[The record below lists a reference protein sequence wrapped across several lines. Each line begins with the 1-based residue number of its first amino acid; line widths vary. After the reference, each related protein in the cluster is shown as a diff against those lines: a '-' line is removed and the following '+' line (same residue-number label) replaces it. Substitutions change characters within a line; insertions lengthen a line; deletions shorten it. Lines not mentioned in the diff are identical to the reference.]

1 MSPGARLAVPGPVW
15 GERPRRAEPSAGAD
29 GPARAP
35 RRGPP
40 CGPLA
45 DWRSRRRGDDAGTI
59 ARRALDVA
67 ERLAGKAPTGKE
79 PTGKEPTAQEP
90 TAQGPTA
97 QEPTAQEPTA
107 QEPTAQE
114 PTAPHR
120 AQEPDARTDPG
131 AAVGLAAAAA
141 RLARDGLSPSA
152 VALALGTAG
161 AALTRATGL
170 VPRDNQY
177 RCAAH
182 LLAERLV
189 ELDTGEGKSVAVALA
204 AGVAALAGAPVHV
217 LTANDYL
224 AGRDAQGFR
233 AYYEALGLRV
243 AAVAESMDDDA
254 RRAAWSADVAYATAR
269 VLGFDDLRDGLAE
282 GAAPLLARG
291 LCVAI
296 VDEADAILLDEARM
310 PLIIAEGRP
319 DPAQRA
325 RAWQA
330 LDLARRL
337 SPGTDAVVDAAASSA
352 RLTPAGRA
360 ALEALAQADGHG
372 DGLDARLRV
381 ELVEQALVALHVLH
395 RDVHYVVQ
403 AREVVLVDATTGR
416 PSPGRV
422 LSRALHTLVA
432 LKEQV
437 PVPPATTVRASV
449 TYPRLMSR
457 YHHLCGTSGTLREA
471 AAELRAAYGLTVVRV
486 ARTRASALRVAP
498 ARLFADRD
506 AQFEAA
512 IARAARLA
520 GRGRCVLVAT
530 DSVAD
535 SAALAARFE
544 ARGMA
549 VAVLDA
555 RHDQDEHARIAGAG
569 DAGRITVATQMAGR
583 GTDIRL
589 APAAARAGGLHVLSL
604 QHNRSARIDRQVIGR
619 AARQADP
626 GSAEH
631 WLRLDDSPLAP
642 HRLPAALGAIARLA
656 GCIAAR
662 ADAGGP
668 GRAQGARWRGR
679 LVDAV
684 WAGCQLWWRWEDRLV
699 RAEALGHD
707 RRWSRRLH
715 FATVS
720 GSENKH

>member
-1 MSPGARLAVPGPVW
+1 MSAGVRLAVPGPVW
-15 GERPRRAEPSAGAD
+15 GERPRRAEPPAGVD

-40 CGPLA
+40 SGRLA
-45 DWRSRRRGDDAGTI
+45 DWRARHRGEDAGSI
-59 ARRALDVA
+59 ARRALEVA
-67 ERLAGKAPTGKE
+67 QRLG
-79 PTGKEPTAQEP
+79 
-90 TAQGPTA
+90 
-97 QEPTAQEPTA
+97 
-107 QEPTAQE
+107 
-114 PTAPHR
+114 TAPAEGH
-120 AQEPDARTDPG
+120 
-131 AAVGLAAAAA
+131 AVGLAAAAAAA

-161 AALTRATGL
+161 AALARATGL

-224 AGRDAQGFR
+224 AGRDAQTFAG
-233 AYYEALGLRV
+233 YYGALGLRV
-243 AAVAESMDDDA
+243 ASVAESMEDDA
-254 RRAAWSADVAYATAR
+254 RRAAWDSDVVYATAR
-269 VLGFDDLRDGLAE
+269 VLGFDDLRDGLAD
-282 GAAPLLARG
+282 GAPALIARG

-296 VDEADAILLDEARM
+296 VDEADAILLDEART
-310 PLIIAEGRP
+310 PLIVAEGRP

-325 RAWQA
+325 RAWRA

-337 SPGTDAVVDAAASSA
+337 STDTDAVIDPAVSSA

-360 ALEALAQADGHG
+360 TLEALVRADAD
-372 DGLDARLRV
+372 DGGEAGGAEDAGLEARLRV
-381 ELVEQALVALHVLH
+381 ELVEQALVALHVLR

-403 AREVVLVDATTGR
+403 EREVVLVDATTGR

-432 LKEQV
+432 LKERV
-437 PVPPATTVRASV
+437 PVPPATHVRASV

-471 AAELRAAYGLTVVRV
+471 AAELRAAYGLAVVRV
-486 ARTRASALRVAP
+486 ARTRASALRLAP
-498 ARLFADRD
+498 ARLFAGRD
-506 AQFEAA
+506 AQFDAA
-512 IARAARLA
+512 IARAVRLSA
-520 GRGRCVLVAT
+520 RGRCVLVAT

-544 ARGMA
+544 ARG
-549 VAVLDA
+549 VSVVVLDA
-555 RHDQDEHARIAGAG
+555 RHDQDEHARIERAG

-589 APAAARAGGLHVLSL
+589 SPEAARAGGLHVLSL

-626 GSAEH
+626 GSAER
-631 WLRLDDSPLAP
+631 WLRLDDSPLEP
-642 HRLPAALGAIARLA
+642 IRLPAALGTIARLA
-656 GCIAAR
+656 GCIAER
-662 ADAGGP
+662 VGRDGP
-668 GRAQGARWRGR
+668 GPARVARWRGR

-684 WAGCQLWWRWEDRLV
+684 WTGCQRWWRWEDRLV
-699 RAEALGHD
+699 RTEALGHD

-715 FATVS
+715 FATVAT
-720 GSENKH
+720 SENKQ